1 MEPTSSKVRIDPFIV
16 IAATCAC
23 SPREQSMAQVLDVT
37 DGVGAPVARRSLRM
51 A

>member
-16 IAATCAC
+16 IAAICAC
-23 SPREQSMAQVLDVT
+23 WPREQAVAQVIDVA
-37 DGVGAPVARRSLRM
+37 DGVGVPVARRSLRV